1 METSRKKGIIRG
13 LFEKLLFR
21 WFAYQERK
29 EAKNRLK
36 TVRRMTNEEIINAF
50 PECER
55 IKKADVAECI
65 SKVFDEVKFYRE
77 VDYYIRRHC
86 FKFWPEPTN
95 YSTEYAKEHGNYFYG
110 DYDNKDFRFRNWIKQ
125 IEQEFIQRNGQHRT
139 FDEACQLAG
148 DEWARMI
155 FGNHIQN
162 NGDQSDAGGIA
173 MVLGTLA
180 KDKAKSGYDSEVIN
194 KFRSLIADEYRKHG
208 HNDHYW
214 SAPYCDYHPNE
225 TLGNALIEAGCDEH
239 DVGSMCP
246 WKTGITIDDRDG
258 SVCIR
263 GYRTEKYL

>member
-1 METSRKKGIIRG
+1 
-13 LFEKLLFR
+13 
-21 WFAYQERK
+21 
-29 EAKNRLK
+29 
-36 TVRRMTNEEIINAF
+36 MTNEEIINAF

-139 FDEACQLAG
+139 FDEACQLAA

-173 MVLGTLA
+173 MALGTLA

-225 TLGNALIEAGCDEH
+225 TLANALIKAGCDKH

-246 WKTGITIDDRDG
+246 WKTGITINDRDG